1 MFTRLTKPF
10 FLFLAAVALASC
22 GGGGDGGG
30 GNNDTGPCSALKIAG
45 GEGCGSPPSALVAV
59 VRGRF
64 NCTGSFI
71 TTRHVITAAHC
82 VDAPGQVNV
91 ETPTFIAAVQRVQIH
106 PQYDPSSFDSMYDL
120 AVLTLASSAPV
131 STVPI
136 IQSVP
141 VEEGNQVVAYGFG
154 LDQNGLLWQDRF
166 IEGEDALKATYLDV
180 TSVSD
185 FSISTISDGSGDT
198 CGGDSG
204 GPILL
209 QAGGSYGLVALVRS
223 GPVDCVEYQPYAS
236 QNTNLQVPSILNFV
250 LSAAPG
256 TQVR

>member
-1 MFTRLTKPF
+1 MIERITKPL
-10 FLFLAAVALASC
+10 FLFLAAVSLASC
-22 GGGGDGGG
+22 GGGGGGGG

-91 ETPTFIAAVQRVQIH
+91 ETPTFIAAVQSTRIH
-106 PQYDPSSFDSMYDL
+106 PQYDPFSPSDMYDV
-120 AVLTLASSAPV
+120 AVLTLGSAAPV
-131 STVPI
+131 SPVSI
-136 IQSVP
+136 VRSVP
-141 VEEGNQVVAYGFG
+141 VQEGDQLVVYGFG
-154 LDQNGLLWQDRF
+154 LDQNGELWQDRYF
-166 IEGEDALKATYLDV
+166 QGEDALKATYLDV
-180 TSVSD
+180 TAVSD
-185 FSISTISDGSGDT
+185 SSISTISDGSGDT

-204 GPILL
+204 GPLLL

-223 GPVDCVEYQPYAS
+223 GPVDCVEYQPYSS